1 MNNPAPYLTTREV
14 MKVLRIAQ
22 STVYSYVSKGVLHP
36 VQYKRKTRL
45 RFNTAEVY
53 RIAGTT
59 PPPPPSS
66 DSYDFLTKIRE
77 EMRRVAELDRKA
89 KNKGEK

>member
-22 STVYSYVSKGVLHP
+22 STVYAYVSKGVLHP

-59 PPPPPSS
+59 PPTSAS
-66 DSYDFLTKIRE
+66 DFLTKIRE
-77 EMRRVAELDRKA
+77 EMRRFIELENRT